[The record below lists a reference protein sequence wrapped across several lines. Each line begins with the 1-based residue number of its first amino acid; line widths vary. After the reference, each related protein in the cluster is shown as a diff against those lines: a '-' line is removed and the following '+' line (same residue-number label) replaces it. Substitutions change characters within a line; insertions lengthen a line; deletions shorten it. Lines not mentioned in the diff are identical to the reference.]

1 MQNKVV
7 SRDNSLVLDQDVQF
21 IDRNKNQSYL
31 KGNKFEDIQ
40 KLFEND
46 VNNY

>member
-1 MQNKVV
+1 MQHKVV
-7 SRDNSLVLDQDVQF
+7 SRNNSLNYDQDALL
-21 IDRNKNQSYL
+21 IDKYKNQSYL

-40 KLFEND
+40 KIFEND